1 MYHLSNPKDWDGGA
15 RVMSNSTRFLRKD
28 ATFVPEVR
36 SPTVRRREL
45 GALLRKL
52 RTGKGL
58 TVEQAAEQL
67 MISMSKL
74 SRMETGQGVATLR
87 DIRDLCDLYDVTDEA
102 ERDRMVN
109 LAREGKQTGWWQ
121 GYDLDSFATYVG
133 LEAAAVQVGY
143 YQSGIIP
150 GLLQTPDYAR
160 AMHAAGVPE
169 ITPERT
175 EELIEVRLRRQR
187 LLDRDPPVRLDAIL
201 DEAVLHREVGGV
213 EVMRAQLDWLI
224 TMSQRPNVT
233 TRVIPYSAGAHPAMG
248 SSFNILEFAGAV
260 PTVVYVEG
268 LVGWI
273 YVERPQDVARYRQV
287 FEYLRSVALTPQE
300 SGTLLQKISA
310 KHGSSTIRA
319 ASGDVRN

>member
-1 MYHLSNPKDWDGGA
+1 MYHLSNPTGWDNGA
-15 RVMSNSTRFLRKD
+15 RVMSSSTRFLRKE

-74 SRMETGQGVATLR
+74 SRMETGQGIATLR

-102 ERDRMVN
+102 ERDRMVS

-121 GYDLDSFATYVG
+121 GYDLESFATYVG
-133 LEAAAVQVGY
+133 LEAAAVQIGY

-201 DEAVLHREVGGV
+201 DEAVLHREVGGA
-213 EVMRAQLDWLI
+213 EVMQAQLDWLI
-224 TMSQRPNVT
+224 TMSQRPNVSI
-233 TRVIPYSAGAHPAMG
+233 RVIPYSAGAHPAMG
-248 SSFNILEFAGAV
+248 SNFNILEFAGAV

-287 FEYLRSVALTPQE
+287 FEHLRTVALTPQE